1 MFPTSSQSKHWMYK
15 NDDELNELR
24 AKANSRY
31 IQQHGRSFNIP
42 EANKTEFFLSPE
54 EERVMVKRF
63 EFNLRDFCK
72 RFQPPMPRCVMG
84 TSFHYFKRF
93 YIQNSVMNYHPKEI
107 MVTCVYLACKVEE
120 FNVSIQQFVANIKG
134 DREKATDIILNN
146 ELLLMEQLNFHLAIH
161 NPFRPVEG
169 LLIDIKTRGS
179 LHDPERLRQGTEQ
192 FLDRVFL
199 TDSILL
205 YSPSQVALAAIL
217 HAASK
222 LQENLDSY
230 VTDVLFGKDG
240 RDKLAVLIDAVRAIR
255 SMEKIADNAPD
266 KTYIKTLDKKL
277 EKCRNPE
284 NNPDSEIYKKKMQAL
299 LDDEDD
305 LYNTI
310 ATQNDQRNDSALNM
324 SIPVS
329 PEVA

>member
-1 MFPTSSQSKHWMYK
+1 MFPTSTQCKYWMFGSEE
-15 NDDELNELR
+15 ELNKLR
-24 AKANSRY
+24 ERANQKH
-31 IQQHGRSFNIP
+31 IQIHGRQMNDSV
-42 EANKTEFFLSPE
+42 KYEFFLTPE
-54 EERVMVKRF
+54 EEKIMVKRY
-63 EFNLRDFCK
+63 ELHLRDFCK
-72 RFQPPMPRCVMG
+72 RFQPPMPRCVVG

-93 YIQNSVMNYHPKEI
+93 YIHNSVMNYHPKEI
-107 MVTCVYLACKVEE
+107 MVTCIYLACKVEE

-146 ELLLMEQLNFHLAIH
+146 ELLLMEQMNFHLSIH

-179 LHDPERLRQGTEQ
+179 LHDPERLRPGIEH
-192 FLDRVFL
+192 FLERALL
-199 TDSILL
+199 TDAILL
-205 YSPSQVALAAIL
+205 YSPSQVALAAVL

-230 VTDVLFGKDG
+230 VTDTLFGEDG
-240 RDKLAVLIDAVRAIR
+240 RGKLEDLIDAVRGIR
-255 SMEKIADNAPD
+255 SMVKMADSTPD
-266 KTYIKTLDKKL
+266 RNQQKMLDKKL

-284 NNPDSEIYKKKMQAL
+284 NNPDSEIYKKRMQAI
-299 LDDEDD
+299 LDEDDD

-310 ATQNDQRNDSALNM
+310 SAQNHSMDSSALNM
-324 SIPVS
+324 SIPAS

>member
-1 MFPTSSQSKHWMYK
+1 MFPTSSQCKYWMFSSE
-15 NDDELNELR
+15 DELNLLR
-24 AKANSRY
+24 EKANNKH
-31 IQQHGRSFNIP
+31 IQLYGKGMNDP
-42 EANKTEFFLSPE
+42 WKGDFFLTPDE
-54 EERVMVKRF
+54 EQVMVKKY
-63 EFNLRDFCK
+63 EIHLRDFCK
-72 RFQPPMPRCVMG
+72 RFLPPMPRCVIG

-93 YIQNSVMNYHPKEI
+93 YIKNSVMNYHPKEI
-107 MVTCVYLACKVEE
+107 MVTCIYLACKVEE

-134 DREKATDIILNN
+134 DREKAADIILNN

-192 FLDRVFL
+192 FLERVFL
-199 TDSILL
+199 TDAILL
-205 YSPSQVALAAIL
+205 YAPSQVALAAIL

-240 RDKLAVLIDAVRAIR
+240 KNRLAVLIDAVRAIR
-255 SMEKIADNAPD
+255 SMEKTADNTPD
-266 KTYIKTLDKKL
+266 KTYIRTLEKKL
-277 EKCRNPE
+277 EKCRNLE

-299 LDDEDD
+299 LDEDDD
-305 LYNTI
+305 LYNAITV
-310 ATQNDQRNDSALNM
+310 QNQQKNDSALSM
-324 SIPVS
+324 KVPSS
-329 PEVA
+329 P

>member
-1 MFPTSSQSKHWMYK
+1 MFLTSTQCKYWMFGSE
-15 NDDELNELR
+15 DELNSLR
-24 AKANSRY
+24 GKANSKH
-31 IQQHGRSFNIP
+31 IQLYGRTVPDSS
-42 EANKTEFFLSPE
+42 KSDYFLTPDE
-54 EERVMVKRF
+54 EKIMVKLY
-63 EFNLRDFCK
+63 EIQLKDFCK
-72 RFQPPMPRCVMG
+72 RFQPPMPRCVLG
-84 TSFHYFKRF
+84 TAFHYFKRF

-107 MVTCVYLACKVEE
+107 MVTCIYLACKVEE

-134 DREKATDIILNN
+134 DREKASDVILNN

-199 TDSILL
+199 TDAILL
-205 YSPSQVALAAIL
+205 YSPSQVALAAVL

-230 VTDVLFGKDG
+230 VTDVLFGTG
-240 RDKLAVLIDAVRAIR
+240 GQDKLEILIGAVRAIR
-255 SMEKIADNAPD
+255 SMEKTAEASRD
-266 KTYIKTLDKKL
+266 KNKSLEKKL
-277 EKCRNPE
+277 DKCRNPE

-299 LDDEDD
+299 LDEDDD
-305 LYNTI
+305 LYYGI
-310 ATQNDQRNDSALNM
+310 SSQNQKSNNSAMNM
-324 SIPVS
+324 SISCS
-329 PEVA
+329 PEIA